1 MRQASLLMASLFA
14 VFTSSAQMVE
24 IPLTFKNVLPT
35 QTATFGF
42 TVAAHPNGTIDID
55 TALGEQEIPS
65 LPPPA
70 GVFIV
75 YSVPPTTDYKWIS
88 PRDIRFLEVGTSS
101 LVVYELGITWNG
113 GRLDIE
119 WGALPSTIDSAY
131 ITDVITDFPDNFIK
145 KKLEPGQS
153 YSTSNSAI
161 TKLKVLVWYNGTTS
175 SINDQRPI
183 GSVYPYPQPNDG
195 TMRLRGAEVDS
206 RVEIFD
212 ATGRSRKAISAV
224 SDDSVID
231 LTDLE
236 VGVYAT
242 KIVGPSGMVRTSMIV
257 RR

>member
-1 MRQASLLMASLFA
+1 MRLSTLFVTMIVA
-14 VFTSSAQMVE
+14 AAAMTAQMVE
-24 IPLTFKNVLPT
+24 VPLTFKNILPT

-75 YSVPPTTDYKWIS
+75 YSVPPTQDYKWIS
-88 PRDIRFLEVGTSS
+88 PRDIRFLEVGKPS

-119 WGALPSTIDSAY
+119 WGTLPSTIDSAY

-153 YSTSNSAI
+153 FSTSNSAI
-161 TKLKVLVWYNGTTS
+161 TKLKILVWYNGTTS
-175 SINDQRPI
+175 SVPDQHPI
-183 GSVYPYPQPNDG
+183 SRVIPVPQPNDG
-195 TMRLRGAEVDS
+195 TLRLKGAEHDS
-206 RVEIFD
+206 RVDVID
-212 ATGRSRKAISAV
+212 ATGRFRKTIDLD
-224 SDDSVID
+224 SDDTAID

-236 VGVYAT
+236 VGLYAT
-242 KIVGPSGMVRTSMIV
+242 RIVGPSGMVRTSMIV

>member
-1 MRQASLLMASLFA
+1 MCIAALLVGTFLA
-14 VFTSSAQMVE
+14 VTSVTAQEVA

-42 TVAAHPNGTIDID
+42 TVAAHPKATSDID

-75 YSVPPTTDYKWIS
+75 YSVPPTADYKWIS
-88 PRDIRFLEVGTSS
+88 PRDVRFLEEGKPS
-101 LVVYELGITWNG
+101 LVVYDLGITWNG

-119 WGALPSTIDSAY
+119 WGSLHPSIDSAY
-131 ITDVITDFPDNFIK
+131 ITDVITEFPDNFIK
-145 KKLEPGQS
+145 QKLEPGKS

-161 TKLKVLVWYNGTTS
+161 TKLKVLVWYNGLVTS
-175 SINDQRPI
+175 VPDQRPV
-183 GSVYPYPQPNDG
+183 GSVFPYPQPSDG
-195 TMRLRGAEVDS
+195 LLRLRGVLNES
-206 RVEIFD
+206 RVEIID
-212 ATGRSRKAISAV
+212 ATGQVRKTINAV
-224 SDDSVID
+224 SEDSVID
-231 LTDLE
+231 LTELE

-242 KIVGPSGMVRTSMIV
+242 RVVAPSGIVRTSMIV

>member
-1 MRQASLLMASLFA
+1 MRLAALLITAFVTVTL
-14 VFTSSAQMVE
+14 VSAQIVE
-24 IPLTFKNVLPT
+24 IPLTFKNILPT

-42 TVAAHPNGTIDID
+42 TVAAHPSGTVDID

-75 YSVPPTTDYKWIS
+75 YSVPPTPDYKWIS
-88 PRDIRFLEVGTSS
+88 PRDIRPLEVGKQS

-119 WGALPSTIDSAY
+119 WGALPPTVDSAY
-131 ITDVITDFPDNFIK
+131 ITDVITDFPNNFIK

-161 TKLKVLVWYNGTTS
+161 TKIKVLVWYNGTTS
-175 SINDQRPI
+175 SVPAPH
-183 GSVYPYPQPNDG
+183 SVVRVAPVPQPNYG
-195 TMRLRGAEVDS
+195 SLRFEGAENVA
-206 RVEIFD
+206 RVELFD
-212 ATGRSRKAISAV
+212 ATGRIRKTVESFVDDSIIDV
-224 SDDSVID
+224 SD
-231 LTDLE
+231 LE
-236 VGVYAT
+236 SGVYGARLT
-242 KIVGPSGMVRTSMIV
+242 EMNGTVRTTVIV

>member
-42 TVAAHPNGTIDID
+42 TVAAHPNGTIDLD

-75 YSVPPTTDYKWIS
+75 YSVPPTPDYKWIS
-88 PRDIRFLEVGTSS
+88 PRDIRFLEVGKAS

-113 GRLDIE
+113 GRLDIN
-119 WGALPSTIDSAY
+119 WGTLPPTIDSAY

-145 KKLEPGQS
+145 QKLEPGQS

-175 SINDQRPI
+175 SVHEQRTI
-183 GSVYPYPQPNDG
+183 GCVYPYPQPNDG
-195 TMRLRGAEVDS
+195 TLRLSGADYDS
-206 RVEIFD
+206 RVEIID
-212 ATGRSRKAISAV
+212 ATGQVRKAITAV
-224 SDDSVID
+224 SEDSIID

-236 VGVYAT
+236 VGVYAARV
-242 KIVGPSGMVRTSMIV
+242 VGPSGLVRTSMIV

>member
-101 LVVYELGITWNG
+101 LVVYELGI
-113 GRLDIE
+113 
-119 WGALPSTIDSAY
+119 TIDSAY